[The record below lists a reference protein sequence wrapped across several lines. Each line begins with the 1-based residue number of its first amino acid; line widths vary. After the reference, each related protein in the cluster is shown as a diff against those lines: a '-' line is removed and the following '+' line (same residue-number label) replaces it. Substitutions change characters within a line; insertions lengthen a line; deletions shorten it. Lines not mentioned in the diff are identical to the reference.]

1 MFLDVQR
8 LKRCLFIDIET
19 APEYPDYESMTD
31 TKKQLWD
38 LKCIQLR
45 RIIPEAEQGLSSS
58 ELYSKKAG
66 IFAEFAKVVCI
77 SMGFLHFDHDRPT
90 KIRIKSLAGVEE
102 AVILKDFTSLLIN
115 HYNDSENSSICGHN
129 IKEFDVPF
137 LCRRMVIN
145 QVQFPPILDLS
156 GKKPWQTAHI
166 MDTLDIW
173 RFGDYK
179 NYTSLNLLA
188 ATLGIESPKDDID
201 GSMVGYVFWVEKNI
215 DRIVTYCQKDV
226 VTTIN
231 IIMKFAGKPIF
242 TSNDIEYISK

>member
-1 MFLDVQR
+1 
-8 LKRCLFIDIET
+8 
-19 APEYPDYESMTD
+19 
-31 TKKQLWD
+31 
-38 LKCIQLR
+38 
-45 RIIPEAEQGLSSS
+45 
-58 ELYSKKAG
+58 
-66 IFAEFAKVVCI
+66 
-77 SMGFLHFDHDRPT
+77 
-90 KIRIKSLAGVEE
+90 
-102 AVILKDFTSLLIN
+102 
-115 HYNDSENSSICGHN
+115 
-129 IKEFDVPF
+129 
-137 LCRRMVIN
+137 MVIN

-201 GSMVGYVFWVEKNI
+201 GSMVGHVFWVEENL